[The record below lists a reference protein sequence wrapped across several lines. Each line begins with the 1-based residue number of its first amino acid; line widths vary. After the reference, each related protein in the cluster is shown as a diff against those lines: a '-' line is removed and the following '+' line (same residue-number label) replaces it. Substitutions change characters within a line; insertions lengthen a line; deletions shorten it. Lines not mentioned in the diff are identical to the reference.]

1 MNDELT
7 RRAFDRFDRL
17 PTDERR
23 LIEALSV
30 HDLFDPP
37 LVVYTARALALG
49 IGTHEIA
56 ANPFVQKDA
65 VAHPWAADDEG
76 PERAAYVLRSF
87 FRTALTTRLR
97 ETAPDRHAR
106 AHRLAAAYYHQPLEP
121 LRTDRLDRYVKE
133 VRHLAAVR
141 PGASVTRLAS
151 FAHSA
156 LLAGRAEAAGRAATA
171 AVNSLAAPTP
181 DAVPLARIVRSVA
194 EILSAPD
201 RAEHGTVMELEQHL
215 AEHPPSQDPAVSR
228 IVMLAADL
236 VAYYTERRA
245 PALSLTASVMPAAIT
260 TVDPRGLPA
269 APGWDE
275 LRMFQELDEISA
287 TITTRTHRLEFPDRS
302 VARHHVRTKLSA
314 LVGAEVQ
321 TAPRTPVI
329 VDLVPWE
336 EDRFLDDLHLKDR
349 NGRPVNMLT
358 STDVKLQIARGV
370 HRLLT
375 PDGEGGGGA
384 DTAPGQEIA
393 RSLQALAWSP
403 ETDEITSVLTQ
414 AAENEAL
421 GDRYRWRIRRL
432 IRYMPVVALIDAHPG
447 MSSEVSYEFDGK
459 CRVDRLGWGAV
470 VVSAEVAFPP
480 EVRQN
485 RLHVVTP
492 EGLEVAGPPLVSEN
506 AEIRPLVEADAADG
520 VLEFSLD
527 TTESPEAAWERGE
540 RLTRIHVRLPYVLP
554 RENFVHALA
563 ATLLGTVVSVA
574 AAVLQILLDPFVW
587 AQVGSALVAAGA
599 FVVEVVR
606 SGHRGGDAKP
616 HDLHAVAYKP
626 LSIVRATSIGVA
638 VLAMATMPLGNAVG
652 VALSVCGA
660 VVCAFLAVA
669 VLTRLRHRR
678 RPARAARRRARALTG

>member
-7 RRAFDRFDRL
+7 QRAFERFDRL
-17 PTDERR
+17 PADERR

-49 IGTHEIA
+49 IGTREIA

-65 VAHPWAADDEG
+65 VAHPWAADDDEEG
-76 PERAAYVLRSF
+76 PERSAYVLRSF

-171 AVNSLAAPTP
+171 AVNALAAPTP

-201 RAEHGTVMELEQHL
+201 RAEHATVMALEQHL

-245 PALSLTASVMPAAIT
+245 PTLSLTASVMPAAIT

-314 LVGAEVQ
+314 LVGAEIQ

-329 VDLVPWE
+329 VDLVPWD

-375 PDGEGGGGA
+375 PDGDA
-384 DTAPGQEIA
+384 DTAPGREIA

-414 AAENEAL
+414 AAENDDL

-470 VVSAEVAFPP
+470 LVSTEVAFPQ

-492 EGLEVAGPPLVSEN
+492 DGLEVAGPPRVSEN
-506 AEIRPLVEADAADG
+506 AEIRPLVEADAADD

-527 TTESPEAAWERGE
+527 TTEGTEAAWERGE
-540 RLTRIHVRLPYVLP
+540 RLTRIHVQLPYVLP
-554 RENFVHALA
+554 RENFVQAFV
-563 ATLLGTVVSVA
+563 ATVLGTAVSMT

-599 FVVEVVR
+599 LVVEVVR
-606 SGHRGGDAKP
+606 AGHRGGDAKP

-669 VLTRLRHRR
+669 VLTRLRHRHL
-678 RPARAARRRARALTG
+678 PTRAGRRRARALTD

>member
-17 PTDERR
+17 PADERR
-23 LIEALSV
+23 LLEALSV

-49 IGTHEIA
+49 IGTREIA

-76 PERAAYVLRSF
+76 PDREAYVLRSF

-329 VDLVPWE
+329 VDLVPWD

-375 PDGEGGGGA
+375 PDGEGGA

-414 AAENEAL
+414 AAQNEAL
-421 GDRYRWRIRRL
+421 GGRHRWRIGRL

-459 CRVDRLGWGAV
+459 CQVDRLGWGAV
-470 VVSAEVAFPP
+470 AVSAEVAFPP

-492 EGLEVAGPPLVSEN
+492 EGLEVAGPPRVSEN

-520 VLEFSLD
+520 VLEFALD
-527 TTESPEAAWERGE
+527 TTEGAEAAWERGE
-540 RLTRIHVRLPYVLP
+540 RLTRIQVQLAYVLP
-554 RENFVHALA
+554 RENFVSALA
-563 ATLLGTVVSVA
+563 ATVLGTAVSVTA
-574 AAVLQILLDPFVW
+574 AILQVLLDPFVW

-599 FVVEVVR
+599 LVGEVVR
-606 SGHRGGDAKP
+606 ASHRGSDTKP
-616 HDLHAVAYKP
+616 HDLHVVAYKP
-626 LSIVRATSIGVA
+626 LSVVRAASFA
-638 VLAMATMPLGNAVG
+638 MALLAMATIPLGNLVG
-652 VALSVCGA
+652 AALSVCGA
-660 VVCAFLAVA
+660 VVCAFLTVT
-669 VLTRLRHRR
+669 VLTRLRHRHLLVGGG
-678 RPARAARRRARALTG
+678 RRRARALAG

>member
-7 RRAFDRFDRL
+7 QRAFERFDRL

-49 IGTHEIA
+49 IGTREIA
-56 ANPFVQKDA
+56 ANPFVQRDS
-65 VAHPWAADDEG
+65 VAHPWAADGDDEG

-171 AVNSLAAPTP
+171 AVNSLAVPTP

-194 EILSAPD
+194 EILGAPD
-201 RAEHGTVMELEQHL
+201 RTEHATVMELEQHL

-314 LVGAEVQ
+314 LVGVEVQ
-321 TAPRTPVI
+321 SAPRTPVI
-329 VDLVPWE
+329 VDLVPWD

-375 PDGEGGGGA
+375 PEGDA
-384 DTAPGQEIA
+384 DTAPGREIA

-414 AAENEAL
+414 AAESEDL

-447 MSSEVSYEFDGK
+447 MSSEVSYEFDAK

-470 VVSAEVAFPP
+470 LVSTEVAFPQ

-492 EGLEVAGPPLVSEN
+492 EGLEVAGPPRVSEN
-506 AEIRPLVEADAADG
+506 AEIRPLVEADAADD

-527 TTESPEAAWERGE
+527 TTEGREAAWERGE
-540 RLTRIHVRLPYVLP
+540 RLTRIHVQLPYVLP
-554 RENFVHALA
+554 RENFVHAFV
-563 ATLLGTVVSVA
+563 ATALGTAVSVT

-599 FVVEVVR
+599 LVVEVVR
-606 SGHRGGDAKP
+606 AGHRGGDAKP
-616 HDLHAVAYKP
+616 HALHAVAYKP

-669 VLTRLRHRR
+669 VLTRLRRR
-678 RPARAARRRARALTG
+678 HLPARDGRRRARALTG

>member
-7 RRAFDRFDRL
+7 QRAFDRFDLL

-37 LVVYTARALALG
+37 LVSYTARALALG
-49 IGTHEIA
+49 IGTREIA
-56 ANPFVQKDA
+56 TNPFVQKDA
-65 VAHPWAADDEG
+65 VAHPWAADDDEG
-76 PERAAYVLRSF
+76 PEQAAYVLRPF

-151 FAHSA
+151 FAHGA

-171 AVNSLAAPTP
+171 AVNSLATPTP

-245 PALSLTASVMPAAIT
+245 PARSLTASVMPAAMT

-287 TITTRTHRLEFPDRS
+287 TITTRTHRLEFPDRG

-329 VDLVPWE
+329 VDLVPWD

-375 PDGEGGGGA
+375 PDGDA
-384 DTAPGQEIA
+384 DTAPGREIA

-414 AAENEAL
+414 AAESDDL
-421 GDRYRWRIRRL
+421 DDRYRWRIRRL

-470 VVSAEVAFPP
+470 LVSTEVAFPQ

-492 EGLEVAGPPLVSEN
+492 KGLEVAGLPLVSEN
-506 AEIRPLVEADAADG
+506 AEIRPLVEADAADD
-520 VLEFSLD
+520 VLEFSLG
-527 TTESPEAAWERGE
+527 TTEGPEAAWERGE

-554 RENFVHALA
+554 RDNFVQAFV
-563 ATLLGTVVSVA
+563 ATVLGTAVSVTA
-574 AAVLQILLDPFVW
+574 AFLQILLDPFVW

-599 FVVEVVR
+599 LVVEVVR
-606 SGHRGGDAKP
+606 AGHRGGDAKP
-616 HDLHAVAYKP
+616 HDLHAIAYKP

-669 VLTRLRHRR
+669 VLVRLRHRQL
-678 RPARAARRRARALTG
+678 PARGGRRRARALTG